1 MVSISLVK
9 RNVAAVAATTC
20 SESGLD
26 SHIGYRDSFDDRTPV
41 QRSIDRFIV
50 PPGSACRVLVGD
62 LEFYYEDGQHITGIS
77 LYYDVRRAKSANLT
91 MSRPRAGPVWLAFPS
106 AADQDRDVVRYPA
119 SIDVWQDRENNTV
132 RVVLGNAGPSDFYEL
147 AENLWL
153 GRTAAGDIGEVWF
166 LGVVWA

>member
-1 MVSISLVK
+1 MVAISLVK
-9 RNVAAVAATTC
+9 RDVTAISVTTW

-50 PPGSACRVLVGD
+50 PPDAACRVLIGD
-62 LEFYYEDGQHITGIS
+62 VEFYYEDGQHLTGIS
-77 LYYDVRRAKSANLT
+77 LYYDFRRAKSANLKR
-91 MSRPRAGPVWLAFPS
+91 SRPSTGPVWLAFPPV
-106 AADQDRDVVRYPA
+106 ADEDRDVVRYPA

-132 RVVLGNAGPSDFYEL
+132 RITLIDAGPSDLYEL